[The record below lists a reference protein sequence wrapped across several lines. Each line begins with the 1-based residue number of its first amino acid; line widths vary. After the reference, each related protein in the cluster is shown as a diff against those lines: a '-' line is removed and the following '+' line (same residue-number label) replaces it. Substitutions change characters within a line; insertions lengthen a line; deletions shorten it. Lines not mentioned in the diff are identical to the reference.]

1 MDNSGKFFFFLLF
14 VVKDCGLTSSDLHL
28 ASICKNLNLFR
39 LAVMIYEYMIYVMN
53 MLHIFAEVF
62 HAVYAAFV

>member
-1 MDNSGKFFFFLLF
+1 VESFFFFLLF

-28 ASICKNLNLFR
+28 ASICKNMNLFR
-39 LAVMIYEYMIYVMN
+39 LAVMIYVMN

>member
-1 MDNSGKFFFFLLF
+1 MDNSGKLFFFLLF

-28 ASICKNLNLFR
+28 ASICKNLNLFG

-53 MLHIFAEVF
+53 MLHIFAKVF